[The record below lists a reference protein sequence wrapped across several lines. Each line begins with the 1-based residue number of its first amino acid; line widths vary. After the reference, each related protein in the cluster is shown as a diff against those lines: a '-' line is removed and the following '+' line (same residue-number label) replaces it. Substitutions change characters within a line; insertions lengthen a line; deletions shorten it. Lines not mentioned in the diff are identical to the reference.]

1 MIINEANTMNNP
13 LDNVPLNTNR
23 QFVMGV
29 AKCGCEIYVPVEFTN
44 ILAQNVRQKML
55 QEYLDSDVFSDV
67 TIPPPTAA

>member
-1 MIINEANTMNNP
+1 MIINDANTMNNP

-29 AKCGCEIYVPVEFTN
+29 AKGGCEIYVPVEFTS